1 MLRLYSTHCP
11 KCKAAEIKLSR
22 SGLEY
27 EIVDDQEEVLRVGRE
42 HGIQSAPILEA
53 DGEFMDFSAAIKY
66 ISEAK

>member
-11 KCKAAEIKLSR
+11 KCRVAELKLER

-27 EIVDDQEEVLRVGRE
+27 EIVDDPALVLEAGRK

-53 DGEFMDFSAAIKY
+53 DGEWMDFSAAIKFLG
-66 ISEAK
+66 AK